1 MDNAEILSKISLFS
15 LMKKRDL
22 KRLSKLTQRHRYEK
36 EDVIVREGARDGR
49 LFVIVSGEV
58 AVIKDL
64 GGPSEVFLRELGAGT
79 YFGEMAL
86 IDDYVRTASV
96 VAQVDTEVIS
106 LDQWNFR
113 DEIKKYPSV
122 AIELLQTLSRRIRA
136 IENADS

>member
-1 MDNAEILSKISLFS
+1 
-15 LMKKRDL
+15 MKKRDL
-22 KRLSKLTQRHRYEK
+22 RRISKLSKHHNYQK
-36 EDVIVREGARDGR
+36 GDVIVREGSRDGR
-49 LFVIVSGEV
+49 LFVIVLGEV
-58 AVIKDL
+58 SVIKDMGRPEEVLLRQL
-64 GGPSEVFLRELGAGT
+64 GPGT

-96 VAQVDTEVIS
+96 VARVDTEVLS

-136 IENADS
+136 IENAEDGSSSG

>member
-1 MDNAEILSKISLFS
+1 MDHDEILSKIALFS

-22 KRLSKLTQRHRYEK
+22 RRLSKLTRIHRYEK
-36 EDVIVREGARDGR
+36 GDVIVREGARDGR
-49 LFVIVSGEV
+49 LFVIVLGEV
-58 AVIKDL
+58 TVIKDL
-64 GGPSEVFLRELGAGT
+64 GGPSELFLRTLGAGT

-96 VAQVDTEVIS
+96 VAETDTEVLS

-136 IENADS
+136 IENAD